1 MRPLFLEKLILLIRP
16 TNMEDWKEGVVF
28 YSSRGPVY
36 SCMLL
41 IKKHHVSFVNYLSF
55 GTVALSLL
63 SSK

>member
-41 IKKHHVSFVNYLSF
+41 IKKHRVSFVKFFSF
-55 GTVALSLL
+55 GIVALFLL
-63 SSK
+63 SGK